1 MNPLIFYRISKP
13 AKHLEKLPM
22 INLPDYFKQKPDFEK
37 IGFTILKAEITQD
50 DMNDIVISDKEL
62 IEKLNFVKSMGYE
75 QD

>member
-13 AKHLEKLPM
+13 AKQIEKLPV